1 MRQGNSRL
9 LIGRPAASAT
19 MGPDVAVVSLA
30 VDGYDEP
37 HPAATPAPVPGPA
50 PQNLKAVAEPA
61 GGGGG
66 RGGGGTFRILRLVF
80 RSAEV
85 ICCVIAIR

>member
-1 MRQGNSRL
+1 
-9 LIGRPAASAT
+9 

-37 HPAATPAPVPGPA
+37 HPAATPAPVPV
-50 PQNLKAVAEPA
+50 PQLENAAAAAEPLA
-61 GGGGG
+61 ASGGAGKGGGGA
-66 RGGGGTFRILRLVF
+66 FRILRLIF